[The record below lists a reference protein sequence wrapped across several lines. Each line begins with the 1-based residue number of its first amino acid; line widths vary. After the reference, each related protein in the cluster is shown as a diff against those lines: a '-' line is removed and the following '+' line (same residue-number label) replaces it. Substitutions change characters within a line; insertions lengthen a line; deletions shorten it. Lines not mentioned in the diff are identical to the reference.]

1 MAMDTK
7 QIISPEKPICSVCIA
22 NYNGIGF
29 IDSAVKSV
37 HSQDCDFPVEII
49 IHDDASTDGSV
60 EFIRENFPEVNLIVS
75 KRNVGFCT
83 SNNRMVAQARG
94 RYILLLNNDAILF
107 ADALRKLYD
116 QAVRED
122 KSSILGLPQYDAS
135 TGQLIDYGSLF
146 DPFLNTVPNLNARRF
161 DVGMVIGACMW
172 LPKSLWK
179 ELGGFLEWFHSLA
192 EDMYL
197 CCQARLRGYQV
208 KVIQVSGFKHH
219 VGSSLGGG
227 KVIKN
232 RLSTSKGRRSLSE
245 RNKSFVIVLTY
256 PRPFFQLIFPLHI
269 FLLIFEGILLAAIK
283 NDFNLWHSI
292 YLSSIKSLWQNRQVL
307 RHLRRSI
314 QKSRRISS
322 LKFFSPFTLMPHKLK
337 MLIKYRVPEIR

>member
-1 MAMDTK
+1 M
-7 QIISPEKPICSVCIA
+7 ISSLKPICSVCIA

-29 IDSAVKSV
+29 IDSAVKSIY
-37 HSQDCDFPVEII
+37 SQDCHFPVEII
-49 IHDDASTDGSV
+49 IHDDASTDESV

-75 KRNVGFCT
+75 KQNVGFCT

-107 ADALRKLYD
+107 GDALRKLHD
-116 QAVRED
+116 QAIRED

-135 TGQLIDYGSLF
+135 TGQLIDYGSLL
-146 DPFLNTVPNLNARRF
+146 DPFLNTVPNLNARRL

-192 EDMYL
+192 EDMCL
-197 CCQARLRGYQV
+197 CSQARLRGYQV
-208 KVIQVSGFKHH
+208 KVIRVSGFKHH

-227 KVIKN
+227 KLIKN
-232 RLSTSKGRRSLSE
+232 RLSTSKGRRFLSE

-269 FLLIFEGILLAAIK
+269 FLLVFEGILLAAIK
-283 NDFNLWHSI
+283 NDLDLWHSI
-292 YLSSIKSLWQNRQVL
+292 YLSGIKSLWQNRQVL

-322 LKFFSPFTLMPHKLK
+322 LKFFSPFTFMPYKLK
-337 MLIKYRVPEIR
+337 MLIKYRIPEIM